1 MFNFE
6 FEFVVQRDLYALK
19 RTLNYKTEGF
29 PELQKETSGYYYL
42 IDLINKIPSLKF
54 KNESEFYRNLNFI
67 IQEFPVMNNGKIGY
81 GDYINYLVDFQD
93 YIRKEFGLLPKN
105 RILWRRFLAWLVFL
119 FCFITIMVKS
129 ALVGG
134 ISGFIL
140 AIILARS
147 SEKRWR
153 KKGLILGVKEKQ

>member
-29 PELQKETSGYYYL
+29 PEFQKETSGYYYL
-42 IDLINKIPSLKF
+42 MDLIDKIPSLKF
-54 KNESEFYRNLNFI
+54 KNEKEFYANLTFI

-81 GDYINYLVDFQD
+81 GDYTAHLVDFQD

-105 RILWRRFLAWLVFL
+105 RIFWRRFWVWLFLL
-119 FCFITIMVKS
+119 FCVITMIVNS
-129 ALVGG
+129 PLIGG
-134 ISGFIL
+134 ILGCIL
-140 AIILARS
+140 AIILAKS

-153 KKGLILGVKEKQ
+153 KKGLILGIRQK